1 MNLFDLKPG
10 GEYFC
15 RPFTA
20 PPAPAAQSV
29 KQLVDS
35 WPGVTHLTEGD
46 SRFETY
52 RTALLSS
59 VERWLLYST
68 SNYRRALDMLV
79 AASAP
84 WAHVTLYYSSFFAA
98 NALLGMFGGFV
109 KSEGKRTVVDVVTQ
123 AAGSQQF
130 LITRQA
136 PVPLPATGSHG
147 VFWAYF
153 YNAAPHI
160 TAWAPSALTGALV
173 PPGNHLWQTDAR
185 NAVNYDMYQAFQAS
199 EHFKNGFDPAH
210 YPASVTGNLGQQLET
225 TERILELAAT
235 FARDLKLDC
244 FGLDGLSPTK
254 GRIKTQSRL
263 VKAALPRLVKKSQL
277 TRFL

>member
-1 MNLFDLKPG
+1 MNLFDLTPG

-15 RPFTA
+15 RPFA
-20 PPAPAAQSV
+20 VPPTPAAQSV
-29 KQLVDS
+29 KLLLDG
-35 WPGVTHLTEGD
+35 WPAVTHLTEGD
-46 SRFETY
+46 ARFEIY

-59 VERWLLYST
+59 IERWLLYST
-68 SNYRRALDMLV
+68 TNYRRALDMLG

-98 NALLGMFGGFV
+98 NAILGMFGGFV

-130 LITRQA
+130 LITRKA

-153 YNAAPHI
+153 YSAAPHI
-160 TAWAPSALTGALV
+160 TAWAPAALKGALV
-173 PPGNHLWQTDAR
+173 PPGSHLWQTDAR
-185 NAVNYDMYQAFQAS
+185 NAVNYDMYDAFQAS
-199 EHFKNGFDPAH
+199 RHFENGFDPTH
-210 YPASVTGNLGQQLET
+210 YPASITGNLGQQLAT
-225 TERILELAAT
+225 TENVLELAST
-235 FARDLKLDC
+235 FARELKLEC
-244 FGLDGLSPTK
+244 FALDGLSPAK
-254 GRIKTQSRL
+254 GRARIQSRL
-263 VKAALPRLVKKSQL
+263 VKASIPRLVKKSQL